1 MNKKFLIIYTTFASL
16 VFAFAIFFFSFNIYK
31 EYNTGIDTVS
41 YRFYNISNNINN
53 GAQKNSSYL
62 SNNIENLIA
71 DFDEIEAINISING
85 KNLLSY
91 PTSNFQSIN
100 SKYIRN
106 FSSKLDTPSGNI
118 KIEANIYVLK
128 PNSVFYYAKLSF
140 LIVLIITLTTI
151 IMIIYLNHKEKKGA
165 SEVISEKVESEDE
178 IAVESQVTEDS
189 DDSIYSMEEEI
200 INEDEI
206 IPEETPFELIE
217 SETSVDS
224 DEVYESSDEEEI
236 KLPYEEYTPAAI
248 TSETS
253 EPYNPDSGISW
264 EKYLKERLETE
275 LSRAISSET
284 DLSLF
289 VFQIPEVEHT
299 SELFNNICKYL
310 TIQFEYKDLLFE
322 YKDNCIVAI
331 KIGMKLDDA
340 LTFCDKVHADIKSLI
355 EDKEC
360 YIGISTRS
368 VRMVSTERLLLEAEE
383 ALKHAKDEPASPVV
397 AFRVDAEKYR
407 EYMEKNQD
415 Q

>member
-41 YRFYNISNNINN
+41 YRFYNISNNINK

-128 PNSVFYYAKLSF
+128 PSSVFYYAKLSF

-165 SEVISEKVESEDE
+165 SEVISEKIESEDE

-224 DEVYESSDEEEI
+224 DEVYVSSDEEEI
-236 KLPYEEYTPAAI
+236 KLPYEEYTPATI

-275 LSRAISSET
+275 LNRAISSET

-289 VFQIPEVEHT
+289 VFQIPEVEQT

-383 ALKHAKDEPASPVV
+383 ALKHAKDETDSPVV